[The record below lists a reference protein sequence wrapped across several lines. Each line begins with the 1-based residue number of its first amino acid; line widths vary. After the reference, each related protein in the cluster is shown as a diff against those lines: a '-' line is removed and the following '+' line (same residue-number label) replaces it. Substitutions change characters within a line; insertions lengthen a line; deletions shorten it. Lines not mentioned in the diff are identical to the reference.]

1 MLKKFLAYI
10 LIVLLSIT
18 LIGFIAF
25 KVSPYP
31 SALLIRSAF
40 NKGGVESNNALEKY
54 VPKGVI
60 AKKNIIYDTADNDAK
75 LDMYYLDSTNIKTTK
90 LPTIIW
96 THGGGLISGCK
107 DQVANYC
114 KILAS
119 YGFAVVAI
127 DYSVAPEAVYPT
139 PVKQLNQALEYLTK
153 NAAQF
158 PIDAHRF
165 ILAGDSGGSHIS
177 AQLATIIT
185 SPDYAK
191 ATKVNTKILPSQ
203 IKGMLLYCG
212 PYETDKIKT
221 DGEFG
226 AFMRTVLW
234 SYSGDKNFVNNAYF
248 KTASVLS
255 FVTKDFPPSFIS
267 VGNDDPLEYHSV
279 ALADK
284 LGSLGVEVER
294 LFYPKG
300 FAPKLPHEYQFNF
313 ETDAAKLALDKSVN
327 FMKAKTKNTNRA
339 TADF

>member
-1 MLKKFLAYI
+1 MLKKILLRT
-10 LIVLLSIT
+10 LIVLLSLT
-18 LIGFIAF
+18 LISFIAF

-40 NKGGVESNNALEKY
+40 DKGGVETNKALEKY
-54 VPKGVI
+54 VPKGIATKGNITYGTPTDI
-60 AKKNIIYDTADNDAK
+60 AKFD
-75 LDMYYLDSTNIKTTK
+75 LYYPENTNVK
-90 LPTIIW
+90 LPAIVW
-96 THGGGLISGCK
+96 THGGGLISGSK

-153 NAAQF
+153 NEAQF
-158 PIDAHRF
+158 PIDAQQLF
-165 ILAGDSGGSHIS
+165 LAGDSGGSHIS
-177 AQLATIIT
+177 AQLAAIIT
-185 SPDYAK
+185 SPNYAK
-191 ATKVNTKILPSQ
+191 ATKVTSKISPSQ
-203 IKGMLLYCG
+203 LKGLLLYCG
-212 PYETDKIKT
+212 PYETDKINT
-221 DGEFG
+221 EGDFG

-248 KTASVLS
+248 KTASVLN

-267 VGNDDPLEYHSV
+267 VGNDDPLEFHSV
-279 ALADK
+279 ALANK
-284 LGSLGVEVER
+284 LDSLGVEVER
-294 LFYPKG
+294 LFYPEG

-327 FMKAKTKNTNRA
+327 FIKAKTQTSKDTIA
-339 TADF
+339 EF